1 MIGLGTYAFFWH
13 HAKEA
18 AHPLDLEQML
28 ERTSAL
34 GVGLFQICDYAPLD
48 HMSTGQLD
56 RIAGVA
62 HDLGIELELGTRGV
76 STAHLSSYLA
86 MAQKLG
92 ARLVR
97 SMLYTATEHPTIAE
111 AEAHLTEALVE
122 YEAAGVTIALE
133 TYEQVATRDLV
144 SLVETLG
151 HARLGICLDPANTVA
166 RLESPREVI
175 DLAAPYVANIHV
187 KDFAFTRRDGWV
199 GFTLE
204 GAPLGTGL
212 LDYDYLAATVRPDER
227 GINQIVEH
235 WLPLQG
241 DVERTR
247 AVEDAWTAQSL
258 NVLNQRIPRSM

>member
-13 HAKEA
+13 HAKEG
-18 AHPLDLEQML
+18 AHPLDLERML

-48 HMSTGQLD
+48 DLSSGELR
-56 RIAGVA
+56 RISAVARELGV
-62 HDLGIELELGTRGV
+62 ELELGTRGV
-76 STAHLSSYLA
+76 TAPHLRSYLA
-86 MAQKLG
+86 KAQLLG

-97 SMLYTATEHPTIAE
+97 SMLYSGTERPTIAE
-111 AEAHLTEALVE
+111 AETQLAEALVE

-144 SLVETLG
+144 SLVETLA
-151 HARLGICLDPANTVA
+151 HPRLGICLDPANTVA
-166 RLESPREVI
+166 RLESPSEVVE
-175 DLAAPYVANIHV
+175 LTAPYVANIHV
-187 KDFAFTRRDGWV
+187 KDFAFTRREGWV

-212 LDYDYLAATVRPDER
+212 LDYDHLLATVQPDER

-241 DVERTR
+241 DVEHTR
-247 AVEDAWTAQSL
+247 QLEDDWTTRSL
-258 NVLNQRIPRSM
+258 RVMNQRNPRST